1 LPYDDDSMS
10 GNIFINYRRGDEPGF
25 TQALVGRLEQVFPA
39 ERLFIDVDHIPPG
52 EDFVRVLEAQVAQC
66 DVLLAVIGKGWLD
79 AADGG
84 GHRRLDDPND
94 FVRIEIESALK
105 LGKRVIPVLVNDA
118 HMPRADQMPEAI
130 RPLATR
136 NAVRLTH
143 ERFRS
148 DVQGLIAALQRGL
161 AAPSGISTTR
171 PPALRRASL
180 IASVVT
186 VVLAAAGAV
195 WLMVPHPK
203 VQPNVAATAP
213 PTAPPAPQPTV
224 QPAPQPAPAP
234 TSAPTPTKEA
244 VPARPPRPH
253 SATEAC
259 ATFMRS
265 GDSEQYCAS
274 SVLAAEAGNS
284 YSVDNLFSANPT
296 TAWVHGTHKSG
307 VGQWIIVEFDGWRT
321 VKSVT
326 VRNGYEKNADI
337 FEKNSRVRQ
346 LRLAFSQ
353 GESKVVSLEDRQGD
367 QTIVLDQP
375 IKAYWIQF
383 VIEDVF
389 AGSKYPD
396 TAISKLFVSSDTVR

>member
-1 LPYDDDSMS
+1 
-10 GNIFINYRRGDEPGF
+10 
-25 TQALVGRLEQVFPA
+25 
-39 ERLFIDVDHIPPG
+39 
-52 EDFVRVLEAQVAQC
+52 
-66 DVLLAVIGKGWLD
+66 LAVIGKGWLD

-94 FVRIEIESALK
+94 FVRVEIESALK

-118 HMPRADQMPEAI
+118 HMPRADQMPEGL

-143 ERFRS
+143 ERFRA
-148 DVQGLIAALQRGL
+148 DVQGLVGALQRGL
-161 AAPSGISTTR
+161 ADGNASSPGVSTA
-171 PPALRRASL
+171 PALRRVLL
-180 IASVVT
+180 IGSIAAVMLAVAGLGWFSYPRPKPPPSTAVSKPPAAMAP
-186 VVLAAAGAV
+186 VL
-195 WLMVPHPK
+195 
-203 VQPNVAATAP
+203 QPAN
-213 PTAPPAPQPTV
+213 PPAPQPTA
-224 QPAPQPAPAP
+224 QPAPSPAPQAVPAPAP
-234 TSAPTPTKEA
+234 APASTKE
-244 VPARPPRPH
+244 VVLVRPPRPH
-253 SATEAC
+253 SAAEAC

-307 VGQWIIVEFDGWRT
+307 VGQWIVVEFDGWRT

-326 VRNGYEKNADI
+326 LRNGYQKNADI

-346 LRLAFSQ
+346 LRVAFSQ
-353 GESKVVSLEDRQGD
+353 GESKVVSLEDRLGD
-367 QTIVLDQP
+367 QTIVIDQP
-375 IKAYWIQF
+375 IKAYWIEF

-396 TAISKLFVSSDTVR
+396 TAISKLFIASDAAR